1 VLIDQVTKQL
11 ALQYLPYQVDVA
23 LLPFF
28 SLYLTHNKGV
38 AFGMFPSLFWVWTAL
53 ITVFVIYAHFIVPK
67 STEHA
72 KIPLMLLVGG
82 ALGNLIDRYTIS
94 AGVVDFFHLWNFAV
108 FNIADIAVTL
118 GVVWLLILQLKGI
131 TLQKKESPVKQN

>member
-1 VLIDQVTKQL
+1 MRYLAHYASISIIVLIDQVTKQL

-53 ITVFVIYAHFIVPK
+53 ITVFVIYAHFLVPK

-94 AGVVDFFHLWNFAV
+94 AGVVDFFHLWNFAE
-108 FNIADIAVTL
+108 
-118 GVVWLLILQLKGI
+118 ILQSPYLFKLKR
-131 TLQKKESPVKQN
+131 K